1 MIPDIVARGQQF
13 GLNRQ
18 DEMVQMF
25 NGTEVAIQQRPAF
38 WSFTIPIV
46 PRSNTDAKQWRASLA
61 ELSSMTKTFEATP
74 PGYRGTAYSRDRVAP
89 PTPLA
94 LSNGTNLELSNGTLL
109 EIEPGFTGGGELFV
123 DGAGQL
129 GTQLNY
135 YGADPFE
142 QVFKVGE
149 YFSVN
154 GELKIATFN
163 SNSGSGGT
171 GTVVFEPALR
181 NPPPDNEPV
190 SIARPTATFRLI
202 APVGGWTLRPN
213 RLHSF
218 TLNAVETY

>member
-18 DEMVQMF
+18 DEMIQMF

-61 ELSSMTKTFEATP
+61 ELSSMTKTFQATP
-74 PGYRGTAYSRDRVAP
+74 PGYRGTAYSRARVAP
-89 PTPLA
+89 PTPLT
-94 LSNGTNLELSNGTLL
+94 LSNGTNLELDDGTLL

-135 YGADPFE
+135 YGADPS
-142 QVFKVGE
+142 QTVFRVGE

-154 GELKIATFN
+154 GELKVATFN
-163 SNSGSGGT
+163 SFSSSSGT

-181 NPPPDNEPV
+181 NPPPADEP
-190 SIARPTATFRLI
+190 IAISKPTATFRLANPI
-202 APVGGWTLRPN
+202 GGWTLSPN
-213 RLHSF
+213 RIHSF
-218 TLNAVETY
+218 TLTAVETY

>member
-13 GLNRQ
+13 GLNRE
-18 DEMVQMF
+18 DRMIQMF
-25 NGTEVAIQQRPAF
+25 NGSEVAIQNRPAF

-46 PRSNTDAKQWRASLA
+46 PRSNADAKQWRAALA

-74 PGYRGTAYSRDRVAP
+74 PGYRGTAYSQARVAP
-89 PTPLA
+89 ATPLL
-94 LSNGTNLELSNGTLL
+94 LSNGTNLELDDGTLL

-129 GTQLNY
+129 GTSLDY
-135 YGADPFE
+135 YGADPSE

-163 SNSGSGGT
+163 SFSSSTGT
-171 GTVVFEPALR
+171 GTVTFEPPLR
-181 NPPPDNEPV
+181 NAPPNDEPLAI
-190 SIARPTATFRLI
+190 SKPTATFRLV
-202 APVGGWTLRPN
+202 APVGGWSVAPN

>member
-18 DEMVQMF
+18 DQMIQMF
-25 NGTEVAIQQRPAF
+25 NGGEVAIQQRPAF
-38 WSFTIPIV
+38 WSFTIPIL
-46 PRSNTDAKQWRASLA
+46 PRSNADAKQWRASLA

-74 PGYRGTAYSRDRVAP
+74 PGYRGTAYSQARVAP
-89 PTPLA
+89 PTPLQ
-94 LSNGTNLELSNGTLL
+94 LSNGTNLELDDGTLL
-109 EIEPGFTGGGELFV
+109 EIEPGFTGGGQLFV

-129 GTQLNY
+129 GTQLDY
-135 YGADPFE
+135 YGADPSE

-154 GELKIATFN
+154 GELKIVTAQSS
-163 SNSGSGGT
+163 SNASGEG
-171 GTVVFEPALR
+171 VVEFEPALR
-181 NPPPDNEPV
+181 NPPPNSESIEIFSPV
-190 SIARPTATFRLI
+190 TSFRLVGPI
-202 APVGGWTLRPN
+202 GGWQLSPN